1 MIPPFLTKRGGR
13 FSIIPA
19 IFATSGATLLISG
32 VSLSALTLTPAYSE
46 SALDKA
52 AQLLKDG
59 RATSASAIYQE
70 YLKAHPRDLNAQL
83 AMANIAIRQ
92 FEYPKARSV
101 LEQALAQHPDSAE
114 TAATLGHLFQLWQNA
129 PNGKLADNTRDYQA
143 LAEEHFRQALGL
155 NPESPLVLSYAAD
168 WSLQKNDLVTAEQ
181 NLQKALRIRPT
192 FIPAFQGL
200 ARFYMKVRDIPR
212 ARDTILHATELDPLD
227 AMNYFLT
234 AQLLA
239 TANRPAEAVKY
250 AAKSE
255 QLDYGRLPARDYL
268 LATQYEKL
276 GETPNALQYYET
288 LTRYT
293 PRDSQVWLKLGE
305 LYELTNQTPQSLNA
319 FQKALTLNPDILNGL
334 YTEARQN
341 TRLEKIEVAR
351 KQWRRLLNIR
361 ANDPATAEEGLSA
374 LAGLHYLNYFYRPN
388 QPDPDAESD
397 LRRVEEALE
406 QNPDQPNRQLDR
418 LKLLIARQGALSEDR
433 RQDLLVMS
441 KVNDDAVAGEAAFLV
456 GDLKTAHERLEG
468 VDGLSEAE
476 YARLADR
483 LLLAQELQFSK
494 VFYQRASQLN
504 ANADYQT
511 AIKRIQNKQ
520 ALASRKAD
528 EGTLA
533 FTEKNYEEASLKYQE
548 AARIYQQWDNIYLK
562 LGDTYEKLKKWPEAK
577 AAYDKAIQ
585 LSPGLMSS
593 QGFAKNYARI
603 EKKAR

>member
-1 MIPPFLTKRGGR
+1 MIPPFLTKRGSL
-13 FSIIPA
+13 FSVIS
-19 IFATSGATLLISG
+19 ATPGAALLISG
-32 VSLSALTLTPAYSE
+32 LGLSALTLAPAYGE

-52 AQLLKDG
+52 AQLLQDG
-59 RATSASAIYQE
+59 RSTSAAAIYQE
-70 YLKAHPRDLNAQL
+70 YLKANPRDLNAQL

-92 FEYPKARSV
+92 FDYPKAKSV
-101 LEQALAQHPDSAE
+101 LEQALSQHPDSAE

-155 NPESPLVLSYAAD
+155 NPESPLVLSYAAE
-168 WSLQKNDLVTAEQ
+168 WSLQKNDLITAEQ

-200 ARFYMKVRDIPR
+200 TRFYIKVRDIPR
-212 ARDTILHATELDPLD
+212 AKDTILHATELDPLD
-227 AMNYFLT
+227 AMNYYLT
-234 AQLLA
+234 AQLLVMA
-239 TANRPAEAVKY
+239 DRPAEAVKY
-250 AAKSE
+250 ASKSE
-255 QLDYGRLPARDYL
+255 QLDYGRLPERDYL

-293 PRDSQVWLKLGE
+293 PRDAQVWLKLGE
-305 LYELTNQTPQSLNA
+305 LYELTNQAQQSLDA
-319 FQKALTLNPDILNGL
+319 FQKALDLKPDILNGL
-334 YTEARQN
+334 YEEARQN
-341 TRLEKIEVAR
+341 TRLEKIEVAC

-361 ANDPATAEEGLSA
+361 ANDAATVDEGLSA

-388 QPDPDAESD
+388 QPDASAESD

-418 LKLLIARQGALSEDR
+418 LKLLIAREGILSEDR

-456 GDLKTAHERLEG
+456 GDLKTAQERLEG
-468 VDGLSEAE
+468 VDGLSESE

-494 VFYQRASQLN
+494 VFYQRANQLTS
-504 ANADYQT
+504 DTGYQM
-511 AIKRIQNKQ
+511 AIKRIQSKQ
-520 ALASRKAD
+520 ALAAQKAD
-528 EGTLA
+528 EGTVA
-533 FTEKNYEEASLKYQE
+533 FSEKNYDTASLKYQE

-562 LGDTYEKLKKWPEAK
+562 LGDTYERLKKWPEAK

-585 LSPGLMSS
+585 LSPGLMNS

>member
-1 MIPPFLTKRGGR
+1 MIPPFLAKRGGP
-13 FSIIPA
+13 FSLISAMPC
-19 IFATSGATLLISG
+19 ATLLISG
-32 VSLSALTLTPAYSE
+32 LSLGGLTLIPAYSE

-52 AQLLKDG
+52 AQLLQDG
-59 RATSASAIYQE
+59 RSTSAAAIYQE
-70 YLKAHPRDLNAQL
+70 YLKAHPRDLKAQL
-83 AMANIAIRQ
+83 AMADIAIRQ
-92 FEYPKARSV
+92 FDYPKAKSV

-143 LAEEHFRQALGL
+143 LAEEHFKQALGL
-155 NPESPLVLSYAAD
+155 NAESPLVLSYAAE
-168 WSLQKNDLVTAEQ
+168 WSLQKNDLITAEQ
-181 NLQKALRIRPT
+181 NLQKALRLHPT

-200 ARFYMKVRDIPR
+200 ARFYIKVRDIPR
-212 ARDTILHATELDPLD
+212 AKDTILHATELDPLD
-227 AMNYFLT
+227 AMNYYLT

-239 TANRPAEAVKY
+239 MADRPAEAVKY
-250 AAKSE
+250 ATKSE
-255 QLDYGRLPARDYL
+255 QLDYGRMPARDYL

-293 PRDSQVWLKLGE
+293 PRDAQVWLKLGE
-305 LYELTNQTPQSLNA
+305 LYELTNQEKQSLTA
-319 FQKALTLNPDILNGL
+319 FQKALGLKPDILGGL
-334 YTEARQN
+334 YEEARQN
-341 TRLEKIEVAR
+341 TRLEKIEVAC

-361 ANDPATAEEGLSA
+361 ANDAATVDEGLSA
-374 LAGLHYLNYFYRPN
+374 LAGLRYLNYFYRPN
-388 QPDPDAESD
+388 QPDAGAGSD

-418 LKLLIARQGALSEDR
+418 LKLLIAREGTLSEDR

-441 KVNDDAVAGEAAFLV
+441 KINDDAVAGEAAFLV

-468 VDGLSEAE
+468 VDGLSESE

-504 ANADYQT
+504 SAAGYQM
-511 AIKRIQNKQ
+511 ALKRIQSKQ
-520 ALASRKAD
+520 SLAAQKAD

-533 FTEKNYEEASLKYQE
+533 FNEKNYEEASLKYQE

-577 AAYDKAIQ
+577 SAYDKAVQ
-585 LSPGLMSS
+585 LSPGLMNS